1 MYLYVLAV
9 PLLLVLELAAA
20 LERRVHEALFVLRH
34 RHDPELLRLLAPEAA
49 ARQGLV
55 EPTGLGPEVAI
66 PEGAT
71 PARRPRRW
79 LGWGLAIL
87 ALGGCLL
94 LVSPAEV
101 AAALRHLSPA
111 ELAVLLLLA
120 SLDRLLMGLR
130 WGVLLR
136 LAGVRLPLWRAVRL
150 FYQASAVGTLLP
162 SHLGGDLLRG
172 WWAAREGAPGHP
184 VAASLVMERLL
195 GLVSAANWAVL
206 GAVLL
211 ATHRAPGHAWAWAG
225 LGLLAALA
233 GNGLFALSLSRRT
246 HRLVRRGLG
255 RLGRSWPAR
264 LAQRFYAAYAVY
276 GRDRRGLAVA
286 AGLAVAEHGVQ
297 MLLVLAIALSLDV
310 AAGPVVLLAAAA
322 LFLLVLRLP
331 LAPDGWG
338 VGELSAV
345 GLLGLAGVGAA
356 SAFSVS
362 LVNHLVLMLA
372 LVPGA
377 VLLLL
382 GRAAG
387 PLGPLEGGSRGEA
400 PPWSAV
406 RR

>member
-1 MYLYVLAV
+1 M
-9 PLLLVLELAAA
+9 
-20 LERRVHEALFVLRH
+20 
-34 RHDPELLRLLAPEAA
+34 
-49 ARQGLV
+49 
-55 EPTGLGPEVAI
+55 
-66 PEGAT
+66 
-71 PARRPRRW
+71 
-79 LGWGLAIL
+79 
-87 ALGGCLL
+87 
-94 LVSPAEV
+94 
-101 AAALRHLSPA
+101 
-111 ELAVLLLLA
+111 
-120 SLDRLLMGLR
+120 
-130 WGVLLR
+130 
-136 LAGVRLPLWRAVRL
+136 RL

-162 SHLGGDLLRG
+162 THLGGDLLRG

-211 ATHRAPGHAWAWAG
+211 AVHRAPGRAWAWAG

-233 GNGLFALSLSRRT
+233 GNGLFAFSLSRRA
-246 HRLVRRGLG
+246 HVLVRRGLG
-255 RLGRSWPAR
+255 RLGGSWPAR
-264 LAQRFYAAYAVY
+264 LARRFYAAYALY
-276 GRDRRGLAVA
+276 GRDRRGLLVA

-310 AAGPVVLLAAAA
+310 AAGPVALLAAAA

-356 SAFSVS
+356 TAFSVS

-387 PLGPLEGGSRGEA
+387 PLGPLAAGTGAGWLPGPRPALTRSRSGMTGR
-400 PPWSAV
+400 SAARQRPRACYGLGWRV
-406 RR
+406 LLGPGARY